1 MQLNSEI
8 IVGYPVAVEPISNV
22 VNCITQWIDDNERS
36 CPYFACLNP
45 HSVEIA
51 AGDKTF
57 HNSLTSA
64 EFLTADGIG
73 IVYASRFLGGSI
85 RDRVTGMDVFHGV
98 TEAMNSSGRGTC
110 YFLGSTEQTLNLIRK
125 KMAKDYPNVEVVGV
139 YAPPFRPEFTED
151 DSQAMIDAIND
162 AAPDVLWVGLA
173 APKQEKWIFQHRD
186 RLKVNFAGPIGA
198 VFDFYVGNVKR
209 VNPYWQKLGFEWL
222 PRLMQ
227 EPRRLWRRTFVS
239 APKFIIRT
247 LWYYFA
253 ARRFN

>member
-8 IVGYPVAVEPISNV
+8 IVGYQVAVEPISNV
-22 VNCITQWIDDNERS
+22 VNCITGWMDDNERS
-36 CPYFACLNP
+36 CHYFACLNP

-51 AGDKTF
+51 AGDKSF

-64 EFLTADGIG
+64 DFLTADGIG
-73 IVYASRFLGGSI
+73 IVYASKLLGGSLGGRI
-85 RDRVTGMDVFHGV
+85 TGMDVFHGV
-98 TEAMNSSGRGTC
+98 SAAMNASGRGTC
-110 YFLGSTEQTLNLIRK
+110 YFLGSTEETLQAIRR
-125 KMAKDYPNVEVVGV
+125 KMAEDYPNVEVAGA
-139 YAPPFRPEFTED
+139 YSPPFRPEFTDED
-151 DSQAMIDAIND
+151 NRAMIEAINA

-173 APKQEKWIFQHRD
+173 APKQEKWIYEHRD
-186 RLKVNFAGPIGA
+186 RLAVNFAGPIGA

-239 APKFIIRT
+239 APRFVVRT

-253 ARRFN
+253 RRRYS